1 LTPADRLG
9 YAAPVRQAL
18 PKPGSTA
25 TRAMFPALLISAVI
39 LGVVEGVTEFLPISS
54 TGHLILMGELLDFQG
69 PQGKLFE
76 IVIQLGAILAVC
88 WAYRERLIEAAAGL
102 ASEPDAQR
110 FVANIVV
117 AFVPSVIAGMLLYR
131 FIKDVL
137 FSPWVVAVSFI
148 VGGFLILLIE
158 RIRPRPR
165 VHAVETM
172 SLGTALAIG
181 CCQILAM
188 IPGVSRAGATIM
200 GALMLRVDRP
210 AATEFS
216 FFLAIPTMLAAAV
229 YDLYKNRAILSL
241 DSVLVIAVGFVVAFV
256 SALFVV
262 RRLVGFVS
270 EHGFGVFAWYRI
282 VIGAV
287 ALIGLWTLGA

>member
-1 LTPADRLG
+1 
-9 YAAPVRQAL
+9 
-18 PKPGSTA
+18 
-25 TRAMFPALLISAVI
+25 MFSALLFSALI

-54 TGHLILMGELLDFQG
+54 TGHMILIGELLHFQG
-69 PQGKLFE
+69 PQGKVFE

-88 WAYRERLIEAAAGL
+88 WAYRERLIEAATGL
-102 ASEPDAQR
+102 ASDSDAQR
-110 FVANIVV
+110 FTANIAV
-117 AFVPSVIAGMLLYR
+117 AFAPSVIAGVLLYK
-131 FIKDVL
+131 FIKEVL

-158 RIRPRPR
+158 RVRPRPR

-181 CCQILAM
+181 FCQCLAM
-188 IPGVSRAGATIM
+188 VPGVSRAGATIM

-216 FFLAIPTMLAAAV
+216 FFLAIPTMLAASV
-229 YDLYKNRAILSL
+229 YDLYKNRAILSFDGAL
-241 DSVLVIAVGFVVAFV
+241 IIAIGFVVAFV
-256 SALFVV
+256 AALFVV

-270 EHGFGVFAWYRI
+270 EHGFGAFAWYRI
-282 VIGAV
+282 VVGMV
-287 ALIGLWTLGA
+287 ALIGLWAFGV